1 MNPTLGQM
9 PTEHLLALELARGN
23 LATANNIEAVAKA
36 THVEAAQWAFQQWS
50 LREKGRAKFA
60 RADKMWFVR
69 EALEQATHE
78 RVAAYHASQFPE
90 SVPVVDLTVG
100 IGGDTIAL
108 AARGAAAGSDLDEVR
123 LNCAAHNLR
132 VHGLSADLR
141 VMDSLDWPADTPYF
155 WCDPARR
162 VQGRRTLKLD
172 QFSPDVFRV
181 LQQFAHVKLGGL
193 KLSPMLADADL
204 AALGKRIEFISFGSE
219 CREAV
224 VWLGAESG
232 DGVHAVHVES
242 GERLHQNPSRREPQN
257 HADEFIFE
265 ADPAAVRAHALG
277 TLEEQLDASPLGQS
291 NGYLTG
297 RSLAMSPWV
306 TAFRVLDQGK
316 LDAGW
321 LKTLPYDIEAMKVRG
336 VDIDPAQWV
345 KKVRSRR
352 GELAVALVFPTQDGV
367 KVCVAQRA

>member
-1 MNPTLGQM
+1 MNPELGQM
-9 PTEHLLALELARGN
+9 PSEHLQALELARGK
-23 LATANNIEAVAKA
+23 LATANKIEAVARTTSVA
-36 THVEAAQWAFQQWS
+36 AAQWAFQQWS
-50 LREKGRAKFA
+50 LREKAHAKFA
-60 RADKMWFVR
+60 RADEMWFVR

-78 RVAAYHASQFPE
+78 RVAAYHASQFPG
-90 SVPVVDLTVG
+90 SVAVADLTAG

-108 AARGAAAGSDLDEVR
+108 AARGETVGSDLDAAR

-132 VHGLSADLR
+132 VHGLAAELR
-141 VMDSLDWPADTPYF
+141 VMDSLDWPAGIPYF

-172 QFSPDVFRV
+172 QFSPDVYRV
-181 LQQFAHVKLGGL
+181 IHHFAQAKLGGI

-204 AALGKRIEFISFGSE
+204 AALGNHVEFVSFGNE

-224 VWLGAESG
+224 VWIGAESG
-232 DGVHAVHVES
+232 AGVHAVHIES
-242 GERLHQNPSRREPQN
+242 GERLRQSPSQQEPQT
-257 HADEFIFE
+257 HAYEFIFE
-265 ADPAAVRAHALG
+265 ADPAAIRAHSLG
-277 TLEEQLDASPLGQS
+277 ALEEQLDASPLGQS

-297 RSLAMSPWV
+297 RSLATSPWV
-306 TAFRVLDQGK
+306 TSFRVLEQGK

-321 LKTLPYDIEAMKVRG
+321 MKSLPYDIDTIKVRG

-352 GELAVALVFPTQDGV
+352 GELAVALVFPTSDGV
-367 KVCVAQRA
+367 RVCVANRT